1 MRRCLAVVA
10 IVPFLASLPVP
21 AQDSANTS
29 YEVIIDKVHTVVR
42 DREGER
48 GRFVTVH
55 FRLQHAGTG
64 ELATD
69 VNDDLVVFEDNQ
81 RVGKVEIHRPRSNE
95 LTTVL
100 ALDISGSMDKSDKMD
115 QAKKAANLFLD
126 KLHAKAD
133 CGLILFNHEM
143 VRPLLPP
150 ARDPRRFLENRE
162 KVRAAINAA
171 RPHGGTAYLD
181 ATAEAV
187 KMLGGVS
194 GRKVIV
200 VMTDGVDLN
209 SKHKLAEVIQLANAA
224 EIPVYTLGV
233 GEPGK
238 NEPVTTVLVLDR
250 SNSMQSAAGGGKS
263 KLQAAQ
269 EAAGRFIDIM
279 RPGSKATFTAFADVV
294 DKSGPFTDDKADL
307 KKRVN
312 SVKMHGRTLFFEG
325 THQGVATLARE
336 NRQGKKAVLALTD
349 GLDTTGAVGLKR
361 LDETIQL
368 ARKHHIAIYPFGFGA
383 KVNDAAMTRMAKET
397 GGQFFRPRD
406 GKALL
411 EMYEDLSIRLHDEGI
426 DEATLKHLAAE
437 TGGRYFHARN
447 VQDLKL
453 IYEQVAEELQ
463 TSYTV
468 TYQSRRVL
476 DGTASSVRI
485 MVERNGRRISNEAAD
500 SFARHG
506 VVLAQLHPGI
516 YLVLLLTLGALLT
529 LPRGVR
535 HWQRRWGI
543 ADEAPATGNA
553 AAREVES

>member
-1 MRRCLAVVA
+1 MRRCVV
-10 IVPFLASLPVP
+10 ILVVVPFLAALPVP
-21 AQDSANTS
+21 AQDAAKVQ
-29 YEVIIDKVHTVVR
+29 YEVVIDKVHTVVR

-48 GRFVTVH
+48 GRFVTVQ
-55 FRLQHAGTG
+55 FRLKRAGTE

-69 VNDDLVVFEDNQ
+69 VNDDLIVLEDDKP
-81 RVGKVEIHRPRSNE
+81 VGKVEIHRPRSNE
-95 LTTVL
+95 LTTIL

-115 QAKKAANLFLD
+115 QARKAANLFLD

-133 CGLILFNHEM
+133 CGLILFNHDM
-143 VRPLLPP
+143 VRPMISPV
-150 ARDPRRFLENRE
+150 RDPMRFAENRE

-171 RPHGGTAYLD
+171 KPRGGTAYLD

-187 KMLGGVS
+187 KMLDGVS

-209 SKHKLAEVIQLANAA
+209 SKHKLSEVIDLARTA

-233 GEPGK
+233 GEPGQ

-250 SNSMQSAAGGGKS
+250 SNSMQAAAGNGKN

-294 DKSGPFTDDKADL
+294 DRPGPFTDDKADL

-312 SVKMHGRTLFFEG
+312 SVKMHVKTLFFDG
-325 THQGVATLARE
+325 TYQGVATLARE
-336 NRQGKKAVLALTD
+336 NREGKKAVLALTD
-349 GLDTTGAVGLKR
+349 GLDTTGAAGLKR

-368 ARKHHIAIYPFGFGA
+368 ARKHNIAIYPFGFGA
-383 KVNDAAMTRMAKET
+383 RVNDAAMTRMAKET
-397 GGQFFRPRD
+397 GGQFFRPKD
-406 GKALL
+406 GQALI
-411 EMYEDLSIRLHDEGI
+411 EMYEGLSIRLHDEGI
-426 DEATLKHLAAE
+426 DEASLQQLAAD

-447 VQDLKL
+447 VEDLKL

-463 TSYTV
+463 SSYTV
-468 TYQSRRVL
+468 TYQSRRVQ
-476 DGTASSVRI
+476 DGTASSVKI
-485 MVERNGRRISNEAAD
+485 VVERHGRRVSNEAAD

-506 VVLAQLHPGI
+506 VVLAQLHPGV
-516 YLVLLLTLGALLT
+516 YLVLLLTLGGLLT

-535 HWQRRWGI
+535 HWQRRRSVL
-543 ADEAPATGNA
+543 DDAPATGNR